1 MSDIGKISVMKKIR
15 NISTMKKILLGY
27 CVIILLGTLLLMLP
41 ISSKERI
48 FTSPVDSLF
57 TATSATCVTGLV
69 RFDTYQYWSF
79 FGQIVILAL
88 IQIGG
93 IGFMTLAISLITLTK
108 RKIGLSQ
115 RVLMQESVA
124 MPQLGGIVKITK
136 FIFMG
141 SMLIEAI
148 GAFLL
153 SFYFIPQLGIGM
165 GIFYSIFHSISA
177 FCNAGFDLMGY
188 RQAFSSLTSVQAD
201 WYFNLIIMLL
211 IIVGGLGFFVWN
223 DIVTNK
229 GRFKYLRLHSKI
241 VLTFTAFL
249 IISGALIIFL
259 CEIKGTEFQGKS
271 ISEKILNSL
280 FQSVTARTAGFNT
293 VNLANLTH
301 ASQFLIICLMIVG
314 GSPGSTAGGIKTT
327 TFVVFLLSI
336 ISTFKRKKS
345 IECFRRRIDDDVAK
359 RAFTVVAMYLVLSV
373 AATMAVSAIEGVSLN
388 AAMFECVSA
397 IATVGLTLGITP
409 GLSVVSEIILV
420 LLMIFGRVGSLTI
433 LFAFSAEHLSPLSR
447 LPQEK
452 IQIG

>member
-1 MSDIGKISVMKKIR
+1 MIDNGKISFCKKIR

-27 CVIILLGTLLLMLP
+27 CVIIIGGALLLMLP
-41 ISSKERI
+41 IATKERI
-48 FTSPVDSLF
+48 VTSPIDALFTS
-57 TATSATCVTGLV
+57 TSATCVTGLV
-69 RFDTYQYWSF
+69 RFDTYQYWSL
-79 FGQIVILAL
+79 FGQVVILAL

-136 FIFMG
+136 FIFIG

-153 SFYFIPQLGIGM
+153 SFYFVPHLGFGM
-165 GIFYSIFHSISA
+165 GLFYSVFHSISA

-188 RQAFSSLTSVQAD
+188 QQAFSSLTSVENN
-201 WYFNLIIMLL
+201 WYFNLIIMFL
-211 IIVGGLGFFVWN
+211 IIIGGLGFFVWN

-229 GRFKYLRLHSKI
+229 GRFSMLRLHSKI
-241 VLTFTAFL
+241 VLTFTLFL
-249 IISGALIIFL
+249 IISGALIIYL
-259 CEIKGTEFQGKS
+259 CELKGTELQGKN
-271 ISEKILNSL
+271 IGDQILNSL

-301 ASQFLIICLMIVG
+301 ASQLVIICLMIVG
-314 GSPGSTAGGIKTT
+314 GSPGSTAGGLKTT
-327 TFVVFLLSI
+327 TFAVFLLSI

-345 IECFRRRIDDDVAK
+345 IECFRRRIDDDIAK
-359 RAFTVVAMYLVLSV
+359 KAFTVVAMYLVLSI
-373 AATMAVSAIEGVSLN
+373 AATMAVSAIEGVTLN

-409 GLSVVSEIILV
+409 GLSMASEIILI

-433 LFAFSAEHLSPLSR
+433 LFAFSAEHLSPLSK

>member
-1 MSDIGKISVMKKIR
+1 MSDKGKISVIKKIR

-27 CVIILLGTLLLMLP
+27 CLIILLGTVLLTLP
-41 ISSKERI
+41 IASRERI
-48 FTSPVDSLF
+48 VTSPVDSLF
-57 TATSATCVTGLV
+57 TATSATCVTGLI
-69 RFDTYQYWSF
+69 RFDTYQYWSL
-79 FGQIVILAL
+79 FGQIIILAL

-136 FIFMG
+136 FIFIG

-148 GAFLL
+148 GALLL
-153 SFYFIPQLGIGM
+153 SFFFVPQLGIGR
-165 GIFYSIFHSISA
+165 GIFYSVFHSISA

-188 RQAFSSLTSVQAD
+188 QQEFSSLTSVENN
-201 WYFNLIIMLL
+201 WYFNIIIMLL
-211 IIVGGLGFFVWN
+211 IVIGGLGFFVWK
-223 DIVTNK
+223 DFVENK
-229 GRFKYLRLHSKI
+229 GRFKLLRLHSKI
-241 VLTFTAFL
+241 VLTFTVFL
-249 IISGALIIFL
+249 IISGAALIFL
-259 CEIKGTEFQGKS
+259 CELNGTEFQGKG
-271 ISEKILNSL
+271 IGNQVLNSL

-301 ASQFLIICLMIVG
+301 ASQLVIICLMIVG
-314 GSPGSTAGGIKTT
+314 GSPGSTAGGLKTT
-327 TFVVFLLSI
+327 TFAVFLLSI

-359 RAFTVVAMYLVLSV
+359 KAFTVVAMYLVLSLT
-373 AATMAVSAIEGVSLN
+373 ATLAVSAIEGVTLN
-388 AAMFECVSA
+388 AALFECVSA

>member
-1 MSDIGKISVMKKIR
+1 MIDNGKISFWKKIR

-27 CVIILLGTLLLMLP
+27 CVIIIGGAILLMLP
-41 ISSKERI
+41 IATKERI
-48 FTSPVDSLF
+48 VTSPIDALFTS
-57 TATSATCVTGLV
+57 TSATCVTGLI
-69 RFDTYQYWSF
+69 RFDTYQYWSL
-79 FGQIVILAL
+79 FGQSVILAL

-136 FIFMG
+136 FIFIG

-153 SFYFIPQLGIGM
+153 SFYFIPRLGFGM
-165 GIFYSIFHSISA
+165 GLFYSLFHSISA

-188 RQAFSSLTSVQAD
+188 QQAFSSLTSVENN
-201 WYFNLIIMLL
+201 WYFNLIIMFL
-211 IIVGGLGFFVWN
+211 IIIGGLGFFVWN

-229 GRFKYLRLHSKI
+229 GRFRMLRLHSKI
-241 VLTFTAFL
+241 VLTFTLFL
-249 IISGALIIFL
+249 IISGALLIYL
-259 CEIKGTEFQGKS
+259 CELKGTELQGKN
-271 ISEKILNSL
+271 IGDQILNSL

-293 VNLANLTH
+293 VNLANLTN
-301 ASQFLIICLMIVG
+301 ASQLVIICLMIVG
-314 GSPGSTAGGIKTT
+314 GSPGSTAGGLKTT
-327 TFVVFLLSI
+327 TFAVFLLSI

-345 IECFRRRIDDDVAK
+345 IECFRRRIDDDIAK
-359 RAFTVVAMYLVLSV
+359 KAFTVVAMYLVLSI
-373 AATMAVSAIEGVSLN
+373 AATMTVSAIEGVSLN

-409 GLSVVSEIILV
+409 GLSVVSEIILI

-433 LFAFSAEHLSPLSR
+433 LFAFSAEHLSPLSK

>member
-1 MSDIGKISVMKKIR
+1 MIDNGKISFWKKIR

-27 CVIILLGTLLLMLP
+27 CVIIIGGALLLMLP
-41 ISSKERI
+41 IATKERI
-48 FTSPVDSLF
+48 VTSPIDALFTS
-57 TATSATCVTGLV
+57 TSATCVTGLV
-69 RFDTYQYWSF
+69 RFDTYQYWSL
-79 FGQIVILAL
+79 FGQVVILAL

-136 FIFMG
+136 FIFIG

-153 SFYFIPQLGIGM
+153 SFYFVPHLGFGM
-165 GIFYSIFHSISA
+165 GLFYSVFHSISA

-188 RQAFSSLTSVQAD
+188 QQAFSSLTSVENN
-201 WYFNLIIMLL
+201 WYFNLIIMFL
-211 IIVGGLGFFVWN
+211 IIIGGLGFFVWN

-229 GRFKYLRLHSKI
+229 GRFSMLRLHSKI
-241 VLTFTAFL
+241 VLTFTLFL
-249 IISGALIIFL
+249 IISGALIIYL
-259 CEIKGTEFQGKS
+259 CELKGTELQGKN
-271 ISEKILNSL
+271 IGDQILNSL

-301 ASQFLIICLMIVG
+301 ASQLVIICLMIVG
-314 GSPGSTAGGIKTT
+314 GSPGSTAGGLKTT
-327 TFVVFLLSI
+327 TFAVFLLSI

-345 IECFRRRIDDDVAK
+345 IECFRRRIDDDIAK
-359 RAFTVVAMYLVLSV
+359 KAFTVVAMYIVLSI
-373 AATMAVSAIEGVSLN
+373 AATMAVSAIEGVTLN

-409 GLSVVSEIILV
+409 GLSMASEIILI

-433 LFAFSAEHLSPLSR
+433 LFAFSAEHLSPLSK